1 MGEAHSV
8 LLEHQ
13 HPCLLGLQ
21 QRSAAIT
28 LARQCLGHHRGRR
41 PREGRCDECGMAG
54 GLGQPVHAIRDEL
67 LEVSRNRQRFSG
79 HAVTRGGPQR
89 ACDLDREER
98 VTTRDR
104 SHARQQRTRQR
115 GSKRIS

>member
-13 HPCLLGLQ
+13 HAGLLGLQ

-28 LARQCLGHHRGRR
+28 LGREGLGHRRGRR
-41 PREGRCDECGMAG
+41 PRQGRCDQCGTSG
-54 GLGQPVHAIRDEL
+54 GLGQPVHAIRDQL
-67 LEVSRNRQRFSG
+67 LEVPRNRQRFSG
-79 HAVTRGGPQR
+79 RAVTRGGRQR

-98 VTTRDR
+98 VTT
-104 SHARQQRTRQR
+104 
-115 GSKRIS
+115 